1 MRKKI
6 ACLATIALT
15 STSLSAQDTG
25 WLARAVGGWDSLL
38 SPVGVSE
45 SAGDFNYHFTND
57 LHVGLE
63 GEYRFNRR
71 LGLELAIHQS
81 WPDIVVGAEIG
92 DDFVSLRDSITY
104 RPLTVGLDVHLTP
117 DPRADF
123 TLTPLIGH
131 AFFSDLDFETSSVTP
146 RFNSGSDLMWGGAA
160 AVDVGIGDGPWTVSF
175 ALRYLD
181 ATLEA
186 VDDGG
191 VVTSLDLSPW
201 TTTVGVG
208 YRF

>member
-6 ACLATIALT
+6 ACLATIAIT
-15 STSLSAQDTG
+15 SIPLSAQDSE
-25 WLARAVGGWDSLL
+25 WLVRAVGGWNSLL

-45 SAGDFNYHFTND
+45 SAGDFDYHVTDDFI
-57 LHVGLE
+57 LGLE
-63 GEYRFNRR
+63 GEYLFSRRF
-71 LGLELAIHQS
+71 GLELALHQS
-81 WPDIVVGAEIG
+81 RPEITIG
-92 DDFVSLRDSITY
+92 MGVENELVAVRDS
-104 RPLTVGLDVHLTP
+104 LTFRSLTMGLDVHATP
-117 DPRADF
+117 DRRADF
-123 TLTPLIGH
+123 TLTPLFGY
-131 AFFSDLDFETSSVTP
+131 ALFSDLEFDTFDETS
-146 RFNSGSDLMWGGAA
+146 RLNSSHNVVWGGAA

-181 ATLEA
+181 ANLET

-191 VVTSLDLSPW
+191 IVTSLDLSPW

>member
-81 WPDIVVGAEIG
+81 RPDIVVGAEIG

-117 DPRADF
+117 YRRADF
-123 TLTPLIGH
+123 TLTPLFGY
-131 AFFSDLDFETSSVTP
+131 AFFSDLDFETSREGF
-146 RFNSGSDLMWGGAA
+146 RFSSDNDLVWGGAA
-160 AVDVGIGDGPWTVSF
+160 AVDVGLGNGSWTLSF

-181 ATLEA
+181 STLD
-186 VDDGG
+186 VTDGEG
-191 VVTSLDLSPW
+191 AVTSLDPSPW
-201 TTTVGVG
+201 TTTLGVG

>member
-1 MRKKI
+1 MRNKI
-6 ACLATIALT
+6 ACLVTIALT
-15 STSLSAQDTG
+15 GTPISAQG
-25 WLARAVGGWDSLL
+25 SEWLARAVGGWNSLL

-45 SAGDFNYHFTND
+45 SAGDFDYHLTD
-57 LHVGLE
+57 ELILGLE
-63 GEYRFNRR
+63 GEYLFSRRF
-71 LGLELAIHQS
+71 GLELALHQS
-81 WPDIVVGAEIG
+81 RPEITIGKEVGNE
-92 DDFVSLRDSITY
+92 FVAIRDSLTF
-104 RPLTVGLDVHLTP
+104 RPLTMGLDVHVTP
-117 DPRADF
+117 DHRADF
-123 TLTPLIGH
+123 TLTPLIGY
-131 AFFSDLDFETSSVTP
+131 ALFSDLQFETFDETSRLRSS
-146 RFNSGSDLMWGGAA
+146 SDLVWGGAA
-160 AVDVGIGDGPWTVSF
+160 TVDVGIGDGSWTVSF